1 MSWPLTHNLTRR
13 TRPMTMKLINKL
25 RSITHT
31 LSMGM
36 LFKPHQDP
44 TVCPEHGPMAGITG
58 PANPDIDPD
67 KMWDTIYY
75 CPECL
80 QEEQEAEKKALTEDS
95 EKSDNFNWPAPRTD
109 LFATRT
115 EEIEDA
121 LKHHCMSPE
130 QRKAYTEEL
139 EAEKKATPPEER
151 TDIFYEDDDSVI
163 KGWYHKTEDG
173 DMRGPYPTRDEALIE
188 LGESIAN
195 RKENEVAHL
204 HMTQDSEKSDNTEL
218 FTELFKLNDIVTAVY
233 TLEKHQRG
241 SYPLMTAGRE
251 YRICSV
257 SQIVNQSNPQ
267 WAKPTY
273 ETSYRLVDTNEEAIY
288 RPSFDGNHFEATG
301 VEKWQECDHD
311 YRTPWIKE
319 NHLCA
324 VVQLE
329 KTIQSLAIQE
339 LGDKPVGAQVYL
351 DDNLWL
357 ENAGKVDLTEDSEKS
372 DN

>member
-1 MSWPLTHNLTRR
+1 
-13 TRPMTMKLINKL
+13 
-25 RSITHT
+25 
-31 LSMGM
+31 
-36 LFKPHQDP
+36 
-44 TVCPEHGPMAGITG
+44 
-58 PANPDIDPD
+58 
-67 KMWDTIYY
+67 
-75 CPECL
+75 
-80 QEEQEAEKKALTEDS
+80 
-95 EKSDNFNWPAPRTD
+95 
-109 LFATRT
+109 
-115 EEIEDA
+115 
-121 LKHHCMSPE
+121 
-130 QRKAYTEEL
+130 
-139 EAEKKATPPEER
+139 
-151 TDIFYEDDDSVI
+151 
-163 KGWYHKTEDG
+163 
-173 DMRGPYPTRDEALIE
+173 
-188 LGESIAN
+188 
-195 RKENEVAHL
+195 
-204 HMTQDSEKSDNTEL
+204 MTQDSEKSDNTEL

-329 KTIQSLAIQE
+329 KTIQNLAIQE
-339 LGDKPVGAQVYL
+339 LGDEPVGAQVYL

-357 ENAGKVDLTEDSEKS
+357 ENAGKVDLTEDSEKP